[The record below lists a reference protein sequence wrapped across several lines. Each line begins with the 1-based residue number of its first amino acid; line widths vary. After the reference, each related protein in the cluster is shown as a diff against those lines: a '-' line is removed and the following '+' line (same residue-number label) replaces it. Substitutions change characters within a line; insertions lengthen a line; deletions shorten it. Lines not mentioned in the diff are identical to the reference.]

1 MLRIG
6 SIAVGGG
13 QAQMYKCFDK
23 SEQKDVIILDA
34 EDDEEAISALRQK
47 SRARELLCPE
57 CRQAVQARAGNI
69 NAWHFAHL
77 DLGAC
82 PLQSESGA
90 VLKARRLL
98 YEWLVLKFVERPG
111 LDPSKKAIVTLEKKL
126 SPDLP
131 RPVDCYV
138 EHPDGRQLV
147 YWIFEA
153 GCRNRDALKVLSRSG
168 HSCHLNPV
176 FLHERLRTVPDD
188 NLAVDLSPT
197 ERDFLGHSEY
207 NKPYNING
215 HNLHYLCGKDGTMTT
230 LRGLELMHPPQRYS
244 FAVLLKHP
252 LKELLTTAQG
262 EFIHPGE
269 SEKMVEFKQQNAQN
283 EQNKMNEK
291 ARLARLQAKS
301 KSIGDR
307 LERRRVLW
315 QTPAPVPLRESR
327 TGNSPMAPCPV
338 NAADLDKPTG
348 VSLEAAEPIERKK
361 PEESAASL
369 VNRHLRCEI
378 CGQVTRDWSYGVPD
392 KGICKC
398 RSCMNRA

>member
-6 SIAVGGG
+6 SIEVGGG

-34 EDDEEAISALRQK
+34 EDDEEALSALRQK
-47 SRARELLCPE
+47 SRTGELLCPE
-57 CRQAVQARAGNI
+57 CRQAVQARAGNV

-98 YEWLVLKFVERPG
+98 YEWLVLKFVERPN

-147 YWIFEA
+147 YWIFES
-153 GCRNRDALKVLSRSG
+153 GLRNRDALKVLSRSG
-168 HSCHLNPV
+168 YPCHLNPV

-197 ERDFLGHSEY
+197 ERDFLGNSDY

-230 LRGLELMHPPQRYS
+230 LRGLELEHPPQRYS
-244 FAVLLKHP
+244 FAVLLKNP
-252 LKELLTTAQG
+252 LKELLTTFQG

-269 SEKMVEFKQQNAQN
+269 SEKMVDFKR
-283 EQNKMNEK
+283 EMNEK
-291 ARLARLQAKS
+291 ARLASLQAKRS
-301 KSIGDR
+301 SIGDR
-307 LERRRVLW
+307 LERRRILW
-315 QTPAPVPLRESR
+315 QTPAPVSLRESR
-327 TGNSPMAPCPV
+327 TGNSPTPPGTV
-338 NAADLDKPTG
+338 NAAELDNPIG
-348 VSLEAAEPIERKK
+348 VSLKAAEPKERTK